1 LYYPLIPGL
10 CSYSSLLS
18 LGIIFGPLLS
28 LHLLALAV
36 LLEAMLVPREQA
48 EEMEAVTENG

>member
-1 LYYPLIPGL
+1 L

-28 LHLLALAV
+28 LHLALAV